1 MKEGTMKKQFS
12 VLCLMLALGALL
24 TSASPG
30 YCYREKPDDLVS
42 DNSCTHGVK
51 KILITYDTEHGSTA
65 LVAKQIFDD
74 LCAADYSVDLIFVE
88 YFDPAEILNYDG
100 IVIGSPIYIGKW
112 LPGINKLLKRH
123 HATIAQIPSAFFITC
138 TNVRDLTTDNESAA
152 KYQESLTVFMN
163 PVLDKYT
170 DLNIVSKKVLA
181 GGFWFDE
188 LYPFQRFLM
197 KLAKYPEGDFR
208 KPNLIDAWA
217 EDLADKFK

>member
-1 MKEGTMKKQFS
+1 MKKQFS
-12 VLCLMLALGALL
+12 ALCLMLALGVMLIA
-24 TSASPG
+24 ASPG

-51 KILITYDTEHGSTA
+51 KILVTYDTEHGNTA

-100 IVIGSPIYIGKW
+100 IVVGSPIYIGKW

-138 TNVRDLTTDNESAA
+138 TNVRDLTTDNESAP
-152 KYQESLTVFMN
+152 KYQESLTAFMN
-163 PVLDKYT
+163 PVLEKYP
-170 DLNIVSKKVLA
+170 DIVPVSKKVLA
-181 GGFWFDE
+181 GGFQFSE

-208 KPNLIDAWA
+208 KSDLIDAWA
-217 EDLADKFK
+217 EDLADTFK